1 MGASPQ
7 TPGVLRIE
15 PMGWRLVDRAA
26 SKPPHDPEARGPFGA
41 IRRSGCSP
49 AEPYPADDPARFS
62 VRLTP
67 PNANREATSRP
78 PGLRPGSNPS
88 RWLLP
93 GVKTPPNKQETVTD
107 VVGQFVTHVPVR
119 TIYTPQRSSTLG
131 TFVAMSGTPTVTSID
146 AQWERVSVE
155 EPASPATVP
164 SAFARVRVSLP

>member
-15 PMGWRLVDRAA
+15 PMGWSLVDRAA

-67 PNANREATSRP
+67 RNANREATSRP

-119 TIYTPQRSSTLG
+119 TPDWHG
-131 TFVAMSGTPTVTSID
+131 
-146 AQWERVSVE
+146 VSVKPAYRPKRMRANALPLPFGDTTTRFNE
-155 EPASPATVP
+155 E
-164 SAFARVRVSLP
+164 AFAPPPPRTTSDCPDKPNR